1 MKKEI
6 VVKEDQL
13 PVDLLDEITA
23 SAGEGT
29 TFDSSEMQIPFIRII
44 QALSPQVQK
53 KDPAFIA
60 GADQGDAFNT
70 VTNQHW
76 NGDDGLI
83 VVPCYQE
90 TKFLEFVPRDSGG
103 GFMGELEPN
112 NPDIQKTERK
122 GAKEVLPNGNELV
135 KSDQHYCLVLD
146 ENGMMQPAI
155 VDMKSSQLKVSRR
168 WKTQIAMQKIQH
180 PKTKALL
187 TPAVYATMWKLTTI
201 QESNDQGTWF
211 NWSVTKHGLV
221 QTKDILGEAKL
232 FREQVMKGAVKA
244 VDETEPLE
252 KDDVPF

>member
-1 MKKEI
+1 MNKEI
-6 VVKEDQL
+6 VTKKDQL
-13 PVDLLDEITA
+13 PADLLDEITA

-44 QALSPQVQK
+44 QALSPQVNK
-53 KDPAFIA
+53 KDPAFID

-70 VTNQHW
+70 VTSEFW
-76 NGDDGLI
+76 TGEEGLLVI
-83 VVPCYQE
+83 PCYQE
-90 TKFLEFVPRDSGG
+90 TKFLEFVPRESGG

-112 NPDIQKTERK
+112 NPDIQNTERK
-122 GAKEVLPNGNELV
+122 GAKEILPNGNELV
-135 KSDQHYCLVLD
+135 KSDQHYCLVVGD
-146 ENGMMQPAI
+146 SGMVQPAI

-168 WKTQIAMQKIQH
+168 WKTQIAMQKIRH
-180 PKTKALL
+180 PKTDALL
-187 TPAVYATMWKLTTI
+187 TPAVYATMWRLNTL
-201 QESNDQGTWF
+201 QESNDQGTWY

-221 QTKDILGEAKL
+221 QTKEILSEAKL

>member
-1 MKKEI
+1 MNKEI

-53 KDPAFIA
+53 KDPAFIT

>member
-1 MKKEI
+1 MNKEI

-13 PVDLLDEITA
+13 PTDLLDEITA

-53 KDPAFIA
+53 KDPKFIA

-70 VTNQHW
+70 VTNEHW

-211 NWSVTKHGLV
+211 K
-221 QTKDILGEAKL
+221 
-232 FREQVMKGAVKA
+232 
-244 VDETEPLE
+244 
-252 KDDVPF
+252 

>member
-1 MKKEI
+1 MNKEI
-6 VVKEDQL
+6 VTKKDQL
-13 PVDLLDEITA
+13 PADLLDEITA

-44 QALSPQVQK
+44 QALSPQVNK
-53 KDPAFIA
+53 KDPAFID

-70 VTNQHW
+70 VTSEFW
-76 NGDDGLI
+76 TGEEGLLVI
-83 VVPCYQE
+83 PCYQE
-90 TKFLEFVPRDSGG
+90 TKFLEFVPRESGG

-112 NPDIQKTERK
+112 NPDIQNTERK
-122 GAKEVLPNGNELV
+122 GAKEILPNGNELV
-135 KSDQHYCLVLD
+135 KSDQHYCLVVGD
-146 ENGMMQPAI
+146 GGMVQPAI

-168 WKTQIAMQKIQH
+168 WKTQIAMQKIRH
-180 PKTKALL
+180 PKTDALL
-187 TPAVYATMWKLTTI
+187 TPAVYATMWRLNTL
-201 QESNDQGTWF
+201 QESNDQGTWY

-221 QTKDILGEAKL
+221 QTKDILSEAKL